1 MLSALIPLSVVIAG
15 SSIILGFV
23 ALSRSRTSSGDT
35 LAGQLMKI
43 DLESGR
49 ILGALESPGHML
61 SLANSGDIYVASLTG
76 NVLKWQ
82 PAEKWWP
89 APAPM

>member
-49 ILGALESPGHML
+49 ILGALESPGAHAESREQRRHL
-61 SLANSGDIYVASLTG
+61 RSESDRQRIEVATC
-76 NVLKWQ
+76 
-82 PAEKWWP
+82 
-89 APAPM
+89 